1 MTRLRPPLIAGMAG
15 GVGTTVVA
23 GLLGV
28 PDSGVWVPG
37 MPADVL
43 VCRSVAHQLAAVTR
57 AAASLNPA
65 PVVVIVADCAEK
77 APAAVRDRAHMLEP
91 NVAAVVWIPWL
102 APLREVADPA
112 AAARDAVCADHPPR
126 WAIAAR
132 LRREELLAAVTTV
145 LNSDP
150 IEPDD
155 TAQPVADTQP
165 DAQPI
170 TAPYQPPVPP
180 LHPAAAPSAPAPS
193 RAPSF
198 PPPPAAGSDH
208 WSVAPDAPRP
218 RPEPHGPPPQA
229 RYTAIRSTGADGLRR
244 TS

>member
-1 MTRLRPPLIAGMAG
+1 MTRMRPPVIAGVAG

-28 PDSGVWVPG
+28 PDVGVWVPG

-57 AAASLNPA
+57 AAATLDPA

-91 NVAAVVWIPWL
+91 NVTAVVWIPWL

-112 AAARDAVCADHPPR
+112 AAARDAVLGDDPPR
-126 WAIAAR
+126 WVMTTRA
-132 LRREELLAAVTTV
+132 RREDLLAAVTTV
-145 LNSDP
+145 VSAEPNDADEVTDP
-150 IEPDD
+150 VIDTEPA
-155 TAQPVADTQP
+155 TPPPTEPRTPPA
-165 DAQPI
+165 
-170 TAPYQPPVPP
+170 APMQS
-180 LHPAAAPSAPAPS
+180 AAPSAPAPS

-198 PPPPAAGSDH
+198 PPPSATGADH
-208 WSVAPDAPRP
+208 WSVAPDAPPTRP
-218 RPEPHGPPPQA
+218 TSHWPPPQA
-229 RYTAIRSTGADGLRR
+229 RYTALGPTGADGLRR

>member
-1 MTRLRPPLIAGMAG
+1 MTRMRPPVIAGVAG

-28 PDSGVWVPG
+28 PDAGVWVPG

-43 VCRSVAHQLAAVTR
+43 VCRSAAHQLAAVTR
-57 AAASLNPA
+57 AAATLDPP

-112 AAARDAVCADHPPR
+112 AAARDAVLGDAPPR
-126 WAIAAR
+126 WAMAAR
-132 LRREELLAAVTTV
+132 VRREDLLAAVTTV
-145 LNSDP
+145 LSA
-150 IEPDD
+150 EPNNGDDATHPVD
-155 TAQPVADTQP
+155 TAPSAPEAPAEVA
-165 DAQPI
+165 A
-170 TAPYQPPVPP
+170 APPTSVQS
-180 LHPAAAPSAPAPS
+180 AAPSAPAAS

-198 PPPPAAGSDH
+198 PPPPATGADH
-208 WSVAPDAPRP
+208 WSVAPDAPPSRSAS
-218 RPEPHGPPPQA
+218 HGPPPQA
-229 RYTAIRSTGADGLRR
+229 RYTPLDSTGADGLRR

>member
-1 MTRLRPPLIAGMAG
+1 MTRMRPPVIAGVAG

-28 PDSGVWVPG
+28 PDVGVWVPG
-37 MPADVL
+37 MAADVL

-57 AAASLNPA
+57 AAATLDPA

-112 AAARDAVCADHPPR
+112 AAARDAVLGDAPPR
-126 WAIAAR
+126 WAMAARVRREDLIAAVST
-132 LRREELLAAVTTV
+132 LVSTEPNGAHDVTHPVIDT
-145 LNSDP
+145 
-150 IEPDD
+150 EPSAPD
-155 TAQPVADTQP
+155 T
-165 DAQPI
+165 
-170 TAPYQPPVPP
+170 
-180 LHPAAAPSAPAPS
+180 PAEPRTTPAAPSAPAPS
-193 RAPSF
+193 RATSF
-198 PPPPAAGSDH
+198 PPPPATGADH
-208 WSVAPDAPRP
+208 WSVAPDAPPSRP
-218 RPEPHGPPPQA
+218 ASHGPPPQA
-229 RYTAIRSTGADGLRR
+229 RYTALDPTGADGLRR